1 MSTGFAK
8 ASQFSIGFDRRDRQ
22 RVHEM
27 WDEIFQTNRWSE
39 GPFTQQFEEL
49 WSEWNKMGSVAFSS
63 WAGAALAALDY
74 FDVRGQTVLCPSNTF
89 MATPLAAIKAGA
101 HVEFVDCNRDDLCI
115 SFEDF
120 VRKAEE
126 HQPKAAWLVHIG
138 GHIAFQ
144 VEEIAEYCRS
154 EGITLLEDCAHAHG
168 ASWNGKKPG
177 SWGDAGIYSY
187 YATKTISTGEG
198 GMLVSSHS
206 DLLDYAKK
214 FRNYGKFEHEVEG
227 LNYRLSEFTAAL
239 GVVQTERMD
248 EIVSWKNEYARDV
261 LDAQHPNRL
270 LLPEG
275 MNSGFYKY
283 IVFDPVEPSTGKVY
297 DEPCHRILRRDD
309 SLPNT
314 DWAAENHWCV
324 PIYYHGGTE
333 GDAQ

>member
-49 WSEWNKMGSVAFSS
+49 WSEWNKIGSVAFSS

-198 GMLVSSHS
+198 WMLVSSHS